1 MRARRAEP
9 SLTQRLPCCRVF
21 SGRRSASLPRR
32 TMDEDLVEPGGSGVG
47 AQTLQ
52 AEVYLETS
60 ERPPTPTKSTEN
72 EALLPPDTRQAW
84 TSPVE
89 RAAIEMSKRRKMTRM
104 KPSVP
109 YVALS
114 IAQLIVG
121 AAIVGVGGAAF
132 ATTSNYRPGC
142 FWAGLVVRV
151 NNFVTSVQIH
161 VLHIFQILL
170 LSIYSL
176 TLLCLKLAFHKRTW
190 FRKCKQFLVSS

>member
-1 MRARRAEP
+1 
-9 SLTQRLPCCRVF
+9 
-21 SGRRSASLPRR
+21 
-32 TMDEDLVEPGGSGVG
+32 MDEDLVEPGDSSVG
-47 AQTLQ
+47 EQKLES
-52 AEVYLETS
+52 EVYFETS
-60 ERPPTPTKSTEN
+60 ERQPTPTKSTEN
-72 EALLPPDTRQAW
+72 EALLPPDTRPVW

-89 RAAIEMSKRRKMTRM
+89 RAAIEMSKRRQMTRM

-114 IAQLIVG
+114 GAQLIVG

-142 FWAGLVVRV
+142 FWAGLVVRL
-151 NNFVTSVQIH
+151 NLSLSNLLSPIIH
-161 VLHIFQILL
+161 MCYIFQILL

-190 FRKCKQFLVSS
+190 FRKCKKILVSN

>member
-1 MRARRAEP
+1 MYWSAACECACASRPTEP
-9 SLTQRLPCCRVF
+9 SLTQRLPCCRLF
-21 SGRRSASLPRR
+21 FGRHSASLPGLPRR
-32 TMDEDLVEPGGSGVG
+32 TMDEDLVEPGGSNVG
-47 AQTLQ
+47 TQKLQ

-72 EALLPPDTRQAW
+72 EALLPPDTRPAW

-89 RAAIEMSKRRKMTRM
+89 RAAIEMSKRRQMTRM

-114 IAQLIVG
+114 GAQLIVG

-142 FWAGLVVRV
+142 FWAGLVVRLNLSLSRSYNSCV
-151 NNFVTSVQIH
+151 IFSDSSAE
-161 VLHIFQILL
+161 HIQPDVALPQACI
-170 LSIYSL
+170 S
-176 TLLCLKLAFHKRTW
+176 
-190 FRKCKQFLVSS
+190 